1 MRNFF
6 LSWIIVIK
14 LKATKSFRMSFIF
27 LFNIAQNITSAKV
40 LYFSIIY
47 DNT

>member
-1 MRNFF
+1 
-6 LSWIIVIK
+6 
-14 LKATKSFRMSFIF
+14 MSFIF
-27 LFNIAQNITSAKV
+27 LFNITQNITSAKV